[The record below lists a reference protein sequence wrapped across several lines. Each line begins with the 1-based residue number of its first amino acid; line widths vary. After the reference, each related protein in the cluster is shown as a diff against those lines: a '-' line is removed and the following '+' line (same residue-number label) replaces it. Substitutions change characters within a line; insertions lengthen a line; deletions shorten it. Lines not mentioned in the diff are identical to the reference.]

1 MPPGIERIPERI
13 KGTATRH
20 KVIIDGESLGIR
32 TVSESGLLL
41 SQLSDFADEPPG
53 ASVSLN
59 VK

>member
-13 KGTATRH
+13 KGTRH